1 MIKSRILVPR
11 RNIIEFHEA
20 LDDRGGV
27 FVTLDNGM
35 VTDVYLDELNN
46 YRSITNSKDIINH
59 LDYYGLEI
67 YSKNII
73 LREIMFAQDDD
84 ECEIR
89 FEIQIKDKEHMFK
102 MELYFNEEENISF
115 NRYLLFDSRKVS
127 LELFKEIDEA
137 ISCFLLNIAE
147 VTNSIFVVVTNETDL
162 IDKMLKIDYQNN
174 RGFIDAYDNP
184 KIGEYMLEKQLK
196 YKK

>member
-1 MIKSRILVPR
+1 
-11 RNIIEFHEA
+11 
-20 LDDRGGV
+20 
-27 FVTLDNGM
+27 
-35 VTDVYLDELNN
+35 
-46 YRSITNSKDIINH
+46 
-59 LDYYGLEI
+59 
-67 YSKNII
+67 
-73 LREIMFAQDDD
+73 
-84 ECEIR
+84 
-89 FEIQIKDKEHMFK
+89 
-102 MELYFNEEENISF
+102 MELYFNEEENIRF

-162 IDKMLKIDYQNN
+162 IDKMLKIDYRNN

>member
-1 MIKSRILVPR
+1 
-11 RNIIEFHEA
+11 
-20 LDDRGGV
+20 
-27 FVTLDNGM
+27 
-35 VTDVYLDELNN
+35 
-46 YRSITNSKDIINH
+46 
-59 LDYYGLEI
+59 
-67 YSKNII
+67 
-73 LREIMFAQDDD
+73 MFAQDDD

-137 ISCFLLNIAE
+137 INYFLLNIAG